1 MPFCPSVFRRVS
13 CHSGPCARLHIY
25 IAKGRLT
32 RRDDTG
38 DAAAMAPT
46 PTEAKRSSALC
57 EEQRHGASQPPKPP
71 SSKERPDWLFHW
83 RSSPPRPQCSSSLHY
98 MPKMSYTREH
108 GNEENVAPRDAQ
120 SGKKRASARVSS
132 SGASSLRNGL
142 AATSLLLSKAGGLQ
156 RRREEGDPSP
166 ESTQPVVA
174 EPTPAATATPAAKLS
189 AAVEATPLLGAP
201 PLVASSGDAAPA
213 GGTACAAQCR
223 CVIS

>member
-1 MPFCPSVFRRVS
+1 M
-13 CHSGPCARLHIY
+13 
-25 IAKGRLT
+25 GRLT
-32 RRDDTG
+32 RRDDMG

-57 EEQRHGASQPPKPP
+57 EEQRHGPSQPPKPP
-71 SSKERPDWLFHW
+71 SSKERPDWLLHW
-83 RSSPPRPQCSSSLHY
+83 RSSPPRPQCSSSQHY

-120 SGKKRASARVSS
+120 SGKKRPSSARVSS
-132 SGASSLRNGL
+132 GAGTSSLRNGL

-156 RRREEGDPSP
+156 RRREEGGPSLGP
-166 ESTQPVVA
+166 TQPVVA
-174 EPTPAATATPAAKLS
+174 ESAPAATATPAAKLP

-201 PLVASSGDAAPA
+201 PLVASGDATPA
-213 GGTACAAQCR
+213 GGSACAAQCR